1 MIEETKSKVWGD
13 QYQTMVKVN
22 GEMIRLYWSIGKE
35 LNEQV
40 KYGNAFIDILAKE
53 IKLDSSNVKGFS
65 ARNLWYMKKFA
76 KEITNMNF
84 LQTVSAKLKYQISL
98 ERGIRMGQVNLYK
111 IDTGKKL
118 EFLDKLEDKFEFLGE
133 QDYCSTNDEDI
144 VYTVG
149 TYVSIP
155 EKRKAL
161 EWQWIL
167 DEYEYG
173 KKETI
178 ASPRAVLVIE
188 NVDGMYA
195 VTYGLSYFAVDKF
208 CDIEFAF
215 DFARRKE
222 FKQIKTTTLTA
233 PNAQRNK
240 MINVYLNYN
249 DISFDSGE
257 SYAKIKAKVRN
268 DEGFVVHSDMM
279 EIGHSIKT
287 QVPENSID
295 SILRFIE
302 YVEEVRHK
310 EELHKI
316 PVFRKVKDEKI
327 IYELDESLLEKIDEN
342 IECINISELDI
353 IGATEVFNN
362 NDATFTLKYKSCKK
376 QIDELTKENIMQFM
390 EENNLRIKDDFL
402 RIKVISNKNGEP
414 VCTEEMKNLIDYTDD
429 VRRCLLL
436 KGEWY
441 LFNDDYVQYLQDSI
455 AEIEVLYNPQYDFS
469 DKKWEE
475 YVEKKYQQEKDTQ
488 EYDGLSDIEVRKK
501 NKDKYYP
508 ERVYNNVL
516 SEEFGFENHDR
527 SNKITA
533 AGKIELMD
541 LYKDKAMC
549 AVKIGNSSAK
559 LSYVVEQSISSVK
572 MYKHKLLPNMPE
584 IDKVVIWIVLR
595 NHRHLPMKENRP
607 DISILGMVMLKNR
620 LDAWKKEVRLLGYKP
635 IIYIN
640 YWENEN

>member
-1 MIEETKSKVWGD
+1 
-13 QYQTMVKVN
+13 
-22 GEMIRLYWSIGKE
+22 
-35 LNEQV
+35 
-40 KYGNAFIDILAKE
+40 
-53 IKLDSSNVKGFS
+53 
-65 ARNLWYMKKFA
+65 
-76 KEITNMNF
+76 
-84 LQTVSAKLKYQISL
+84 
-98 ERGIRMGQVNLYK
+98 MGQVNLYK
-111 IDTGKKL
+111 IDAGKKK
-118 EFLDKLEDKFEFLGE
+118 EFIDKLGAKFEFLGE
-133 QDYCSTNDEDI
+133 QDYQSMNDKNVI
-144 VYTVG
+144 YTVD

-155 EKRKAL
+155 EKRNAL
-161 EWQWIL
+161 EWQWVL

-173 KKETI
+173 KRETL

-188 NVDGMYA
+188 NANEMYA
-195 VTYGLSYFAVDKF
+195 VTYGLSFFAVDKF

-257 SYAKIKAKVRN
+257 SYAKIKAKVKN
-268 DEGFVVHSDMM
+268 DKSFTIHSDMM

-287 QVPENSID
+287 QVPENSIN

-302 YVEEVRHK
+302 YVEEVRQK
-310 EELHKI
+310 KELHKI
-316 PVFRKVKDEKI
+316 PVFRKVRDENI
-327 IYELDESLLEKIDEN
+327 IYELDESLLGKIDEN
-342 IECINISELDI
+342 IDCINISELDI
-353 IGATEVFNN
+353 VGATEIFNN
-362 NDATFTLKYKSCKK
+362 NDATFTLKYKTCKK
-376 QIDELTKENIMQFM
+376 QIDELTKENIVEFIA
-390 EENNLRIKDDFL
+390 ENNLKIKEDFL

-429 VRRCLLL
+429 GRRCLLL

-475 YVEKKYQQEKDTQ
+475 YVEKKYQHEKDFQ
-488 EYDGLSDIEVRKK
+488 EFADLSDAEVRKK
-501 NKDKYYP
+501 IKDKYYA
-508 ERVYNNVL
+508 ERVYNNIL

-527 SNKITA
+527 SNEITG

-559 LSYVVEQSISSVK
+559 LSYVVEQSISSMK
-572 MYKHKLLPNMPE
+572 MYKHKLLPDMPE

-595 NHRHLPMKENRP
+595 NHRHLPMVDNRP
-607 DISILGMVMLKNR
+607 DISKLGMVMLKNR

-640 YWENEN
+640 YWEN

>member
-1 MIEETKSKVWGD
+1 
-13 QYQTMVKVN
+13 
-22 GEMIRLYWSIGKE
+22 
-35 LNEQV
+35 
-40 KYGNAFIDILAKE
+40 
-53 IKLDSSNVKGFS
+53 
-65 ARNLWYMKKFA
+65 
-76 KEITNMNF
+76 
-84 LQTVSAKLKYQISL
+84 
-98 ERGIRMGQVNLYK
+98 MGQVNLYK
-111 IDTGKKL
+111 IDAAKKT
-118 EFLDKLEDKFEFLGE
+118 EFIDKLGIKFEFLGE
-133 QDYCSTNDEDI
+133 QEYQTTDDENVI
-144 VYTVG
+144 YTVG
-149 TYVSIP
+149 TYVNIP
-155 EKRKAL
+155 EKRNAL

-167 DEYEYG
+167 DEYDYG
-173 KKETI
+173 KTETL

-188 NVDGMYA
+188 NAKEMYA

-249 DISFDSGE
+249 DIAFDSGE
-257 SYAKIKAKVRN
+257 SYAKIKAKVKN
-268 DEGFVVHSDMM
+268 DKSFVIHSDMM

-302 YVEEVRHK
+302 YVEEVRKK

-316 PVFRKVKDEKI
+316 PVFRKVRDENI
-327 IYELDESLLEKIDEN
+327 IYELDESLLDKIEEN
-342 IECINISELDI
+342 IDCINISELDI
-353 IGATEVFNN
+353 VGATEIFNN
-362 NDATFTLKYKSCKK
+362 NDATFILKYKTCKK
-376 QIDELTKENIMQFM
+376 QIDELTKENIVQFI
-390 EENNLRIKDDFL
+390 EENNLKIKDDFL

-414 VCTEEMKNLIDYTDD
+414 VCTEEMKNLIDYTNDEK
-429 VRRCLLL
+429 RCLLL

-469 DKKWEE
+469 DNKWAE
-475 YVEKKYQQEKDTQ
+475 YVEEKYQQEKELQ
-488 EYDGLSDIEVRKK
+488 EYANLSEAEVRKK
-501 NKDKYYP
+501 IKDKYYA
-508 ERVYNNVL
+508 ERVYNNIL
-516 SEEFGFENHDR
+516 SEKYGFENHDR
-527 SNKITA
+527 SNEITG

-559 LSYVVEQSISSVK
+559 LSYVVEQSISSMK

-584 IDKVVIWIVLR
+584 IDKVVIWIILR
-595 NHRHLPMKENRP
+595 NHRHLPIVDNRP
-607 DISILGMVMLKNR
+607 DISKLGMVMLKNR

-640 YWENEN
+640 YWEN